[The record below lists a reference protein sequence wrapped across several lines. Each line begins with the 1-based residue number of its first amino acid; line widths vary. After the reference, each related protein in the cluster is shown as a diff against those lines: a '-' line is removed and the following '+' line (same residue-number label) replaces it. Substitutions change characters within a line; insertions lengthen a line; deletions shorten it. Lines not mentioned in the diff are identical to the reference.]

1 MRHYRAAKFVSV
13 CTASVAIALTGTVPA
28 DAAPA
33 TAVATQ
39 AGQQADNDPNDRNDR
54 NDSDGDNGLWGLLGL
69 LGLLG
74 LAGLVRR
81 EPKPGAMAGYP
92 AAGSGTPPANTYPP
106 AEPRRNPPGA

>member
-1 MRHYRAAKFVSV
+1 M
-13 CTASVAIALTGTVPA
+13 TGTVSA
-28 DAAPA
+28 DAVSAP
-33 TAVATQ
+33 AVATQ
-39 AGQQADNDPNDRNDR
+39 AGQQADNDPNDR

-81 EPKPGAMAGYP
+81 GPKPGAMAGYP
-92 AAGSGTPPANTYPP
+92 AADPGAPPANTYPP